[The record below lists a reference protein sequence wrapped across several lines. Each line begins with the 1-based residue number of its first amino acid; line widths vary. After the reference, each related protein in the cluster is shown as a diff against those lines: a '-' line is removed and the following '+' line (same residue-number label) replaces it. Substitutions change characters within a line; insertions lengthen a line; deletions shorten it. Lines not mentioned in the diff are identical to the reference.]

1 MKIAVIS
8 DLHFAIKKSDKTFLQ
23 SQLRFFEEQLVPE
36 LKSRNIKN
44 LFVLGDV
51 FDTRQSVNVQTDN
64 IVLKLFKETLKDFT
78 CQIIV
83 GNHDIYHTT
92 TTEVNSLKMID
103 LLPNCHVYE
112 NPKKLII
119 DGKKCL
125 MLPWMTDYN
134 QFDEIVAEDFDYC
147 FCHADIIG
155 FDMGGGRLSDA
166 GVPASKFTAKIKHT
180 YSGHYHKRYTKEYLD
195 GTSINYIGSPY
206 QLTRIDRY
214 EPRGITIIDIKTNE
228 VEFVENVKSIRFIK
242 FIYPEINKDMITGNV
257 IDIDVPYD
265 LSTETKKIYNLI
277 VELEKKVPAYPINL
291 NIMPKDVS
299 YGDIKIESGDFNLLS
314 LFKGYIDQ
322 LETKVDKKELY
333 DSFMELF
340 NMYKEDEK

>member
-242 FIYPEINKDMITGNV
+242 FIYPEINKDVITGNV

-299 YGDIKIESGDFNLLS
+299 YGDI
-314 LFKGYIDQ
+314 
-322 LETKVDKKELY
+322 
-333 DSFMELF
+333 
-340 NMYKEDEK
+340 

>member
-112 NPKKLII
+112 NPKNLII

-180 YSGHYHKRYTKEYLD
+180 YAGHYHKRYTKEDLD

-242 FIYPEINKDMITGNV
+242 FIYPEINKDVITGNV

-333 DSFMELF
+333 DGFMELF